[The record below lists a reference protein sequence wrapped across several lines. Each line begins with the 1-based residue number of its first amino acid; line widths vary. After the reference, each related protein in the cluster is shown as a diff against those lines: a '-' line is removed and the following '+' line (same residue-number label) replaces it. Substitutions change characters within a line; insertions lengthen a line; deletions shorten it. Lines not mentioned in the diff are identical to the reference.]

1 MTVPIPQQPFTI
13 GGRYQVLRKLGGGAM
28 GAVFLAE
35 DLRPNSHRQVAIK
48 VPATSRHW
56 RAEYVRRVVQ
66 EIGILSAL
74 QHPNIVEIL
83 DSGQDAQYGP
93 FIVMEYVK
101 GVSVRQFMA
110 QHPGDKLPP
119 NEAVRI
125 AAAVADALAY
135 AHTRP
140 ERIIHRDIKPDNILL
155 READRQIKVSDFGL
169 AAVLTV
175 KRADTQWGTPD
186 YIAPEQAL
194 GRGADERSDLYA
206 LAATLYHMVTGLRPP
221 PLGASAPQRPS
232 SVMVPGVFDQTQ
244 ARWLDSL
251 ILNLLAY
258 DPNYRRPT
266 RAAEVAEVLRAIL
279 GARPAPVAYPLPE
292 DSAVIPALM
301 QRMVQPPQGQPRPR
315 QPQGQPRPRPQ
326 PAPAQPMPQMAPAPP
341 PAPTVPAPASPAKA
355 PAPLAPTAPAPA
367 VPTPPSEQV
376 FHPPVAPPAPLPQA
390 VVFPQRNSP
399 PPMPPQVVPGF
410 QPPPVAGRSAA
421 PQSPPMPLSPPP
433 AIQRPAPARPLPAAQ
448 PAPGEQAQQRPAPAS
463 LPQQPVL
470 LGPVAPA
477 PAGSTAKDKGR
488 TEYEFVAGGVAGLV
502 GLIGLLFAQR
512 YQPDADKIIFSLLL
526 DVLIIW
532 MVGAVAGLLSPRGRR
547 GNFPG
552 WAALGAILVM
562 FFGTA
567 ILSALKV
574 VVGKAD
580 LLDFLG
586 SLLLTGFLAPGAVL
600 LGALATWMALVL
612 IGKE

>member
-13 GGRYQVLRKLGGGAM
+13 GGRYQVIRKLGGGAM

-35 DLRPNSHRQVAIK
+35 DLRPTSHRQVAIK

-83 DSGQDAQYGP
+83 DSGQDAVFGP
-93 FIVMEYVK
+93 FIVMEYIK

-110 QHPGDKLPP
+110 QHVGDKLPP

-155 READRQIKVSDFGL
+155 READRQVKVSDFGL
-169 AAVLTV
+169 AAVLTI

-206 LAATLYHMVTGLRPP
+206 LSATLYHMVTGLRPP

-232 SVMVPGVFDQTQ
+232 SVMVPGVFDHTQ

-266 RAAEVAEVLRAIL
+266 RAAEVADTLRAIL
-279 GARPAPVAYPLPE
+279 GLRPAPAFYPLPE
-292 DSAVIPALM
+292 DSAIIPALM
-301 QRMVQPPQGQPRPR
+301 QRMVQPPQGQPRGRRPM
-315 QPQGQPRPRPQ
+315 GQPRPQ
-326 PAPAQPMPQMAPAPP
+326 PAQPMPQV
-341 PAPTVPAPASPAKA
+341 APTVPAPALPAQ
-355 PAPLAPTAPAPA
+355 PQAPLAPTVPAPA
-367 VPTPPSEQV
+367 APVPPSEQV
-376 FHPPVAPPAPLPQA
+376 LHPPVAPPSPPPQA
-390 VVFPQRNSP
+390 VAFPQRALS
-399 PPMPPQVVPGF
+399 PMPPPPQPLPGF
-410 QPPPVAGRSAA
+410 QPPPVAGR
-421 PQSPPMPLSPPP
+421 PPMPPP
-433 AIQRPAPARPLPAAQ
+433 AIHQPAPANPMPPRPV
-448 PAPGEQAQQRPAPAS
+448 PAPLAAPPLNQAPPTPARARPAS
-463 LPQQPVL
+463 RN
-470 LGPVAPA
+470 
-477 PAGSTAKDKGR
+477 KGK
-488 TEYEFVAGGVAGLV
+488 TEYEFLAGGLAGLV
-502 GLIGLLFAQR
+502 GLAAFLLALHYR
-512 YQPDADKIIFSLLL
+512 PERIIFSLLL
-526 DVLIIW
+526 DVLIFW
-532 MVGAVAGLLSPRGRR
+532 ATGVAAGLLSSRGRR
-547 GNFPG
+547 GLFPW
-552 WAALGAILVM
+552 WAALAAMLVIFFGSAAATALAASEDDPLSGLLSFVTRLFLVAIL
-562 FFGTA
+562 A
-567 ILSALKV
+567 
-574 VVGKAD
+574 VGGVA
-580 LLDFLG
+580 
-586 SLLLTGFLAPGAVL
+586 
-600 LGALATWMALVL
+600 LGALASWMAMTLT
-612 IGKE
+612 GKE

>member
-13 GGRYQVLRKLGGGAM
+13 GGRYQVIRKLGGGAM

-35 DLRPNSHRQVAIK
+35 DLRPASHRQVAIK

-83 DSGQDAQYGP
+83 DSGQDAVYGP

-101 GVSVRQFMA
+101 GISVRQFMA

-125 AAAVADALAY
+125 AAAAADALAY

-140 ERIIHRDIKPDNILL
+140 ERIIHRDVKPDNILL

-169 AAVLTV
+169 AAVLSV

-194 GRGADERSDLYA
+194 GRGADERSDLYG

-232 SVMVPGVFDQTQ
+232 SVMVPGVFDATQ

-266 RAAEVAEVLRAIL
+266 RASEVADVLRAIL
-279 GARPAPVAYPLPE
+279 GLRPAPVVYPLPE
-292 DSAVIPALM
+292 DSAIFPALM
-301 QRMVQPPQGQPRPR
+301 QRMAQPPQGQRMR
-315 QPQGQPRPRPQ
+315 QGQTPRHRPL
-326 PAPAQPMPQMAPAPP
+326 PAPAQPAPQMAPAQ
-341 PAPTVPAPASPAKA
+341 A
-355 PAPLAPTAPAPA
+355 PAPLAAPAPA
-367 VPTPPSEQV
+367 PVPPSEQV
-376 FHPPVAPPAPLPQA
+376 LHPPAAPPSPPPQGVLPAPTPPPPQGASGRLPAAAPLPA
-390 VVFPQRNSP
+390 AIQRLA
-399 PPMPPQVVPGF
+399 PPMPVA
-410 QPPPVAGRSAA
+410 QPPPALQMQ
-421 PQSPPMPLSPPP
+421 P
-433 AIQRPAPARPLPAAQ
+433 RPAPAAPPQPPILPAPPT
-448 PAPGEQAQQRPAPAS
+448 PARARPAPK
-463 LPQQPVL
+463 
-470 LGPVAPA
+470 
-477 PAGSTAKDKGR
+477 STGK
-488 TEYEFVAGGVAGLV
+488 TEYEFLAGGVAGLA
-502 GLIGLLFAQR
+502 GLLLSLFALLSYHPER
-512 YQPDADKIIFSLLL
+512 PIFSLLL
-526 DVLIIW
+526 DVLIFW
-532 MVGAVAGLLSPRGRR
+532 MTGALAGLLSPRGRQGR
-547 GNFPG
+547 FPG
-552 WAALGAILVM
+552 WSALAAMLVI

-567 ILSALKV
+567 GALV
-574 VVGKAD
+574 LGVLVGRDDFFSFVKD
-580 LLDFLG
+580 LF
-586 SLLLTGFLAPGAVL
+586 LTGLFLPGAVL
-600 LGALATWMALVL
+600 LGALATWVAMALA
-612 IGKE
+612 GKD